1 MGCFPGTHSAVHVSV
16 NNIEDCFVSLA
27 TLVRNSW
34 KAIASP
40 KMRDRPFNAVSF
52 DGAVMNTYGRFPLAL
67 ERGQG
72 CRVWDT
78 EGQEYLDFVAGIAT
92 CTLGHGHPVMVE
104 AVTQQ
109 IQKLH
114 HVSNLY
120 YIPEQGQLAQ
130 WLVQHSCADKAFFCN
145 SGAEAN
151 EAAIKLARKYAHVR
165 RGIETP
171 VILTAN
177 ASFHGRTLAT
187 ITATGQPKYQ
197 KHFSPLVPGFHYVP
211 FNDFAALKSAIA
223 DLDADRPQVA
233 AILLE
238 PLQGEGGV
246 NPGDR
251 AYFEQVRQLC
261 DETGILLI
269 LDEVQ
274 VGVGRTGKL
283 WGYEN
288 LGIEPDIF
296 TLAKG
301 LGGGIPI
308 GAMLCQARCDV
319 FEPGDHA
326 STFGGNPFVCG
337 VAIAVCQTLLK
348 DDLLQHVQT
357 QGAALRQ
364 GLGAIAQRYP
374 DLFTGARGWGLI
386 NGLVLQ
392 PDTAIKSI
400 DIVKAAMTHG
410 LLLVPAG
417 PHVVRLVPPLVVT
430 AEEVQTALK
439 KLNTA
444 IANLVTNP
452 NT

>member
-1 MGCFPGTHSAVHVSV
+1 M
-16 NNIEDCFVSLA
+16 SLA
-27 TLVRNSW
+27 TKVRNSL
-34 KAIASP
+34 KALTSP
-40 KMRDRPFNAVSF
+40 AKLSDRAFDAVTF
-52 DGAVMNTYGRFPLAL
+52 DSSVMKTYGRFPLAL

-78 EGQEYLDFVAGIAT
+78 DGREYLDFVAGIAT

-109 IQKLH
+109 MQKLH

-120 YIPEQGQLAQ
+120 YIPEQGKLAH
-130 WLVQHSCADKAFFCN
+130 WLPQQSCGDKAFFCN

-151 EAAIKLARKYAHVR
+151 EAAIKLARKYAHVQR
-165 RGIETP
+165 AIEHP

-187 ITATGQPKYQ
+187 VTATGQPKYQ
-197 KHFSPLVPGFHYVP
+197 KNFHPLVPGFHYVP
-211 FNDFAALKSAIA
+211 YNDIAALKAA
-223 DLDADRPQVA
+223 VTALDSDRPQVA

-251 AYFEQVRQLC
+251 DYFQQVRQLC

-308 GAMLCQARCDV
+308 GAMVCKASCDV

-337 VAIAVCQTLLK
+337 VALAVCQTLMRDRLIEN
-348 DDLLQHVQT
+348 VQIR
-357 QGAALRQ
+357 GEALRT
-364 GLGAIAQRYP
+364 GLSTLVDKYSS
-374 DLFTGARGWGLI
+374 LFSGVRGWGLI
-386 NGLVLQ
+386 NGLVLNS
-392 PDTAIKSI
+392 DASIKSI
-400 DIVKAAMTHG
+400 DIVKAAMEQG
-410 LLLVPAG
+410 LLVVPAG
-417 PHVVRLVPPLVVT
+417 PGVVRLVPPLIVT
-430 AEEVQTALK
+430 ADEVQLAIQ
-439 KLNTA
+439 KLGQA
-444 IANLVTNP
+444 IATLS
-452 NT
+452 